1 MISSTYPY
9 TWYNPTKPELRGVKA
24 LIAFD
29 MDSVLNETGE
39 LLRESVAREFG
50 TEVEDIIKYGEGGYE
65 MFNFDLPGTR
75 QIDVFAA
82 INRIIGRDSI
92 HYPQSP
98 NMKATIKWLYSRT
111 LRPITVVTA
120 RSIQNMDVTYK
131 WLKRNLWPV
140 PFRLI
145 MVQGMQKHVVPNRI
159 GNVMYVD
166 DRYKTVKTL
175 EKHITLPILYKRPWN
190 QGRPVPAGFTTIDNL
205 AGLVALIIKLGGLLD
220 VEL

>member
-1 MISSTYPY
+1 MISSIYPY
-9 TWYNPTKPELRGVKA
+9 TWYNPTKSELVGVKA

-39 LLRESVAREFG
+39 LLREAVAREFG
-50 TEVEDIIKYGEGGYE
+50 KEVEDIIKYGDGGYE
-65 MFNFDLPGTR
+65 MFNFDMPHGFNS
-75 QIDVFAA
+75 IDIFSSV
-82 INRIIGRDSI
+82 NRIIWRDSF

-111 LRPITVVTA
+111 YRPITVVTA

-145 MVQGMQKHVVPNRI
+145 MVQGMQKHVVLNRI

-190 QGRPVPAGFTTIDNL
+190 QGRPEPAGFAEINNL
-205 AGLVALIIKLGGLLD
+205 AELIPLIIKMGDLLYD
-220 VEL
+220 